1 MSSLGKIKKNA
12 EKYKMEEFCRQMTPE
27 QYRQALKTAVKA
39 ATENL
44 AYEYDRR
51 LIALEKAKDEE
62 LGAIINVISV
72 ELLYEIAV
80 QMECFIE
87 EPEYLDQKREKIQE
101 IFENT
106 MNSIQS
112 YISCKQSGV
121 SLKEFHEKREK
132 IEKTLN
138 IKF

>member
-12 EKYKMEEFCRQMTPE
+12 DKYRMEEFCRQMTPE

-44 AYEYDRR
+44 AIEYDRR
-51 LIALEKAKDEE
+51 LIALEKAKDDE
-62 LGAIINVISV
+62 LSAIINVISV
-72 ELLYEIAV
+72 ELLYEIAC
-80 QMECFIE
+80 QMDCFVE
-87 EPEYLDQKREKIQE
+87 NPEYLDQKREKIQE
-101 IFENT
+101 MFENT

-121 SLKEFHEKREK
+121 SLKQFHEKREK

>member
-1 MSSLGKIKKNA
+1 MSSLGKIKKNVD
-12 EKYKMEEFCRQMTPE
+12 KYRMEEFCRQMTPE

-44 AYEYDRR
+44 AYEYDRQLAR
-51 LIALEKAKDEE
+51 IEQEKNDE
-62 LGAIINVISV
+62 LNAIINVISV

-80 QMECFIE
+80 QMDCFVE
-87 EPEYLDQKREKIQE
+87 NPEFLDQKADKIQE
-101 IFENT
+101 MFENS
-106 MNSIQS
+106 MNAIQN

-121 SLKEFHEKREK
+121 SLKEYHEKKKKLEK
-132 IEKTLN
+132 IIH

>member
-1 MSSLGKIKKNA
+1 MSSLGKIKKNVD
-12 EKYKMEEFCRQMTPE
+12 KYRMEEFCRQMTPE
-27 QYRQALKTAVKA
+27 QYRQALKTATKA

-44 AYEYDRR
+44 AIEYDRR
-51 LIALEKAKDEE
+51 LIALEKAKDDE
-62 LGAIINVISV
+62 LSAIINVISV
-72 ELLYEIAV
+72 ELLYEIAC
-80 QMECFIE
+80 QMDCFSE
-87 EPEYLDQKREKIQE
+87 KPEYLDQKADKIQE
-101 IFENT
+101 MFENT

-121 SLKEFHEKREK
+121 SLKQFHEKREK

>member
-1 MSSLGKIKKNA
+1 MSSLGKIRKNVDR
-12 EKYKMEEFCRQMTPE
+12 YRMEQFCNQMTPE
-27 QYRQALKTAVKA
+27 QYKQALKTAVKA

-44 AYEYDRR
+44 ALEYDRR
-51 LIALEKAKDEE
+51 LIALEKVKDDE
-62 LGAIINVISV
+62 LSAIINVISV

-80 QMECFIE
+80 QMDCFAE
-87 EPEYLDQKREKIQE
+87 NPEYLDQKREKIQE
-101 IFENT
+101 MFENT

-121 SLKEFHEKREK
+121 SLKQFHEKREK